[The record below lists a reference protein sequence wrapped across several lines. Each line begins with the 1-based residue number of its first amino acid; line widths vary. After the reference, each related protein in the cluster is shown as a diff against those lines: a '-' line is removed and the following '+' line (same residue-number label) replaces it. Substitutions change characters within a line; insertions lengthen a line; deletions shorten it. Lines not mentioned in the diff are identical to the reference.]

1 MTTETETIIT
11 LQGVDLPVIRKGSG
25 PQILML
31 HGGDGPIAHLP
42 FVDELA
48 QQYEII
54 HPIHPGFAGTP
65 IPDHFDSLQ
74 DLLFLYL
81 DLIDELEACAK
92 KPLLGR
98 MFGKVSR
105 LFPKP

>member
-1 MTTETETIIT
+1 
-11 LQGVDLPVIRKGSG
+11 LQQRREEIPESLERVFKK
-25 PQILML
+25 ML
-31 HGGDGPIAHLP
+31 SKDP
-42 FVDELA
+42 
-48 QQYEII
+48 
-54 HPIHPGFAGTP
+54 AGRYQ
-65 IPDHFDSLQ
+65 FMG
-74 DLLFLYL
+74 